1 METYNG
7 LVRTP
12 TDAIILFEACRLGL
26 LPRVQRRLSEKERQ
40 SIRSGS
46 VFVWDEREAGMRR
59 WTDGKSWSA
68 SRVSGSFLTY
78 REMEGKRGSSF
89 GTPGTRATKTPDSGH
104 GELDGADG
112 EEGPDGYRYKPDGL
126 MKQSFSIT
134 TSQGQHLH
142 LISYFSRSSPA
153 SQVLRQPSQDPNLA
167 QIQPAKGMYPESTVN
182 DQSTVPAVTRSPMP
196 GAPNYVVAAPP
207 AYGRATPHPHPYL
220 PPGYVPHPAYMAY
233 PLSPMHTPPPYAL
246 HYAPGMPPI
255 GYPAPPYATAHHPLH
270 LNHAPP
276 SSYDQRPSLRSSQS
290 GLGGSPA
297 PAPYTHSQPPPP
309 VTQSY
314 SQSTYSTAPPPPA
327 PEASDH
333 NRQPTY
339 QIDPRLTAT
348 SATESS
354 SARPPTPQST
364 EGGSATIPAATTPM
378 QRLPSGSASHST
390 PTTNAASQAPSIG
403 SLVHTTAGPSV
414 DTRPPGSSIPP
425 PQSSAPVTSTAERQ
439 GSASPGGTV
448 TAPPQDIPS
457 AKLAQFSADKRQ
469 LSMLDR
475 AFARV

>member
-78 REMEGKRGSSF
+78 REMEGKRGSSSF
-89 GTPGTRATKTPDSGH
+89 GSSTPGNRATKTPDSGN
-104 GELDGADG
+104 GDQDVDA

-142 LISYFSRSSPA
+142 LISYYSRSSPTA
-153 SQVLRQPSQDPNLA
+153 NVLRQPSSDPQLA
-167 QIQPAKGMYPESTVN
+167 SIQPAKGMYPESTVN

-196 GAPNYVVAAPP
+196 GAPNYVVAAHSP
-207 AYGRATPHPHPYL
+207 AYGRGAPHPHPYL

-246 HYAPGMPPI
+246 HYAPGMPIP
-255 GYPAPPYATAHHPLH
+255 YHPQAYAQPPGLPM
-270 LNHAPP
+270 NHAPP
-276 SSYDQRPSLRSSQS
+276 SSYDQRPGRLSESLGRPSS
-290 GLGGSPA
+290 GLQPN
-297 PAPYTHSQPPPP
+297 PAPYTQSQPPPP

-314 SQSTYSTAPPPPA
+314 SQSVYSTAPPPTTAA
-327 PEASDH
+327 PTEA
-333 NRQPTY
+333 PKTGF
-339 QIDPRLTAT
+339 QIDPRLTAPAAAEPT
-348 SATESS
+348 
-354 SARPPTPQST
+354 ARPPTPNST
-364 EGGSATIPAATTPM
+364 EGGAAAVATPM
-378 QRLPSGSASHST
+378 QRTASGMQAT
-390 PTTNAASQAPSIG
+390 PVTASQDPSIT
-403 SLVHTTAGPSV
+403 SLVH
-414 DTRPPGSSIPP
+414 DGSKVNTEARA
-425 PQSSAPVTSTAERQ
+425 QNAEAERQ

-457 AKLAQFSADKRQ
+457 EKLGFREDKRV

-475 AFARV
+475 GFARV

>member
-1 METYNG
+1 METYHG

-78 REMEGKRGSSF
+78 REMEGKRGSSSF
-89 GTPGTRATKTPDSGH
+89 GTPGPNRSNKTPESG
-104 GELDGADG
+104 GGADDLADG

-142 LISYFSRSSPA
+142 LISYFSRSSPT
-153 SQVLRQPSQDPNLA
+153 SQILRQPSQDSQLA
-167 QIQPAKGMYPESTVN
+167 NIQPAKGMYPESTVN

-196 GAPNYVVAAPP
+196 GAPNYVVAPSP

-233 PLSPMHTPPPYAL
+233 PLSPMHTPPYAL
-246 HYAPGMPPI
+246 HYGPGMPMA
-255 GYPAPPYATAHHPLH
+255 YPAPPYGSPHHLPLG
-270 LNHAPP
+270 HAPP
-276 SSYDQRPSLRSSQS
+276 SSYDQRPSRMPDP
-290 GLGGSPA
+290 LGRPGSVTQHGMH
-297 PAPYTHSQPPPP
+297 PAPYTQSQPPPP

-314 SQSTYSTAPPPPA
+314 HPSSYATAGSTDQSETRSSAF
-327 PEASDH
+327 
-333 NRQPTY
+333 
-339 QIDPRLTAT
+339 QIDPRLTAPPP
-348 SATESS
+348 SS
-354 SARPPTPQST
+354 SAPPAPTLGETAVRPHTPSST
-364 EGGSATIPAATTPM
+364 DNGAATGAPGVATPV
-378 QRLPSGSASHST
+378 T
-390 PTTNAASQAPSIG
+390 ASQAPTINA
-403 SLVHTTAGPSV
+403 LVHEANRAHGDPK
-414 DTRPPGSSIPP
+414 PP
-425 PQSSAPVTSTAERQ
+425 AEGERN
-439 GSASPGGTV
+439 GSASPNGQNG
-448 TAPPQDIPS
+448 APPQDIPS
-457 AKLAQFSADKRQ
+457 EKLGFREDKRA